1 MQHLVHVELNFSW
14 WVVSLLGRQ
23 VKRSRQGKEI
33 KFIQESDPIKI
44 VSYVFGPFLGKGDE
58 LKLQNLHIF
67 AHVLEFFGWP
77 GIKNFPAGQCDI
89 LLNTLSSG

>member
-1 MQHLVHVELNFSW
+1 MVHVELTFTW

-44 VSYVFGPFLGKGDE
+44 VSYVFRPFWGKGGE
-58 LKLQNLHIF
+58 LQKLHVF
-67 AHVLEFFGWP
+67 AHVL
-77 GIKNFPAGQCDI
+77 
-89 LLNTLSSG
+89 